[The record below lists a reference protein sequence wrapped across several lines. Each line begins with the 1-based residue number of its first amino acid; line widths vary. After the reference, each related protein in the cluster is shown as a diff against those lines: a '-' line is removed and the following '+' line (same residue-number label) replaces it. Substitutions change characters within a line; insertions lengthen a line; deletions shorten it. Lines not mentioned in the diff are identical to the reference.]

1 MGAHCAYNLKA
12 VGGIGAGSREGFQ
25 GVALGSALCQAAS
38 KHYETITSMT
48 CLNNSPSLTLLLL
61 PFPLPHRIRVGVAK
75 LLLCPRAHSTRLL
88 HNLPQNALNSQRVR
102 PTLPPGGDC
111 KFLLLLL
118 LLLLLLFSSGRKS
131 PERKATKTFTQKR
144 SRARAVKGIKRTVD
158 ELHSVHVQ
166 AAFIKITVLKYA
178 LSKLQLSSTTTYNMP
193 HATLNKQK
201 SQDVERGGEYT
212 KTGTEQCGNL
222 KRGRREEGRMIE
234 KGREGRRK
242 G

>member
-1 MGAHCAYNLKA
+1 MPTTLAEGE
-12 VGGIGAGSREGFQ
+12 GSREGFQ
-25 GVALGSALCQAAS
+25 GVAQLGSPLCQAAS

-48 CLNNSPSLTLLLL
+48 CLNNSPPATLS
-61 PFPLPHRIRVGVAK
+61 PPLPSNRIRVGVAK

-118 LLLLLLFSSGRKS
+118 LLFSSGRKS
-131 PERKATKTFTQKR
+131 PERKETKTFTQKR
-144 SRARAVKGIKRTVD
+144 SRARAVKGIKQTVV

-212 KTGTEQCGNL
+212 KTGTEQ
-222 KRGRREEGRMIE
+222 
-234 KGREGRRK
+234 
-242 G
+242 

>member
-1 MGAHCAYNLKA
+1 MFKQ
-12 VGGIGAGSREGFQ
+12 F
-25 GVALGSALCQAAS
+25 
-38 KHYETITSMT
+38 
-48 CLNNSPSLTLLLL
+48 PLTLLLL
-61 PFPLPHRIRVGVAK
+61 PFPLPQIALGWA
-75 LLLCPRAHSTRLL
+75 LPNCYYARARTR
-88 HNLPQNALNSQRVR
+88 
-102 PTLPPGGDC
+102 PGCSIIYHKMLWTRNVFGQHC
-111 KFLLLLL
+111 RQAAIA
-118 LLLLLLFSSGRKS
+118 SSSCCCCCCSPLGRKS

-144 SRARAVKGIKRTVD
+144 SRARAVKGIKRTVV

-222 KRGRREEGRMIE
+222 KRGRREELRMIE

>member
-1 MGAHCAYNLKA
+1 MFKQFSSCY
-12 VGGIGAGSREGFQ
+12 
-25 GVALGSALCQAAS
+25 
-38 KHYETITSMT
+38 
-48 CLNNSPSLTLLLL
+48 
-61 PFPLPHRIRVGVAK
+61 PFPSPPSNRIRVGVAK
-75 LLLCPRAHSTRLL
+75 LLCPRAHSTRLL

-118 LLLLLLFSSGRKS
+118 LLLLLFSSGRKS

-144 SRARAVKGIKRTVD
+144 SRARAVEGIKRIVV

-212 KTGTEQCGNL
+212 KTGTEQ
-222 KRGRREEGRMIE
+222 
-234 KGREGRRK
+234 
-242 G
+242 